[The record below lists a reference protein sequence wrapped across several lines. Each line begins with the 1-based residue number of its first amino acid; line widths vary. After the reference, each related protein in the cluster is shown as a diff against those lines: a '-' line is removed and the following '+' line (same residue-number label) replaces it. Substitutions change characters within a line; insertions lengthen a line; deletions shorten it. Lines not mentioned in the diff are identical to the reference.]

1 MAIAASGVSVPG
13 LAVPLHSGTELLL
26 LACRAARAAYC
37 LLQSPIKRAGL
48 IETGF
53 FNIHALIGTVH
64 HRFH

>member
-1 MAIAASGVSVPG
+1 MAIAACGVSVPG
-13 LAVPLHSGTELLL
+13 LAVPLRSGTELLL
-26 LACRAARAAYC
+26 LACRAVRAAYC

-48 IETGF
+48 IETCF